1 MKPGLRVIVM
11 GAAVAALLGCDSGRS
26 EPTTLQQAVDDIVAP
41 HIALGANVGIVVGV
55 SQSGQRSTFAYGE
68 RRLGSGEPLTA
79 DTVFEIGSVTKAF
92 TAVALAQMHL
102 RGELGLEDPLQDFL
116 PPGVRVPTRG
126 DGVITLRH
134 LANHSSG
141 LPRQPTNMD
150 TDQDDP
156 YAGYTE
162 ARMFEFLN
170 GYALPR
176 DPGSGFEYS
185 NAGYGLLG
193 YALGA
198 RHGTD
203 FETVLRARVLD
214 PLGLTHTS
222 LTLTDAQR
230 ARLAQGYHGNRAV
243 EPLRMEDITQGGG
256 GLKSDLNDM
265 LTFLDAAMGVGPS
278 PLEEAMKLTQEQ
290 TFGSFDTV
298 YFQVDGVGLGWN
310 LDVQD
315 GAPLVFKNGG
325 NIGFTAFIG
334 FDRER
339 QQGVVVLANSS
350 LNPDAFT
357 TFIGL
362 EVLKAL
368 RAAPGTWAASN
379 RCCRGG

>member
-1 MKPGLRVIVM
+1 MRPGLRTFAAWV
-11 GAAVAALLGCDSGRS
+11 AVAALLGCDGGRPA
-26 EPTTLQQAVDDIVAP
+26 PTTLAEAVDDIVAP
-41 HIALGANVGIVVGV
+41 HVALGANVGIVVGV
-55 SQSGQRSTFAYGE
+55 SQAGQRSTFSYGE
-68 RRLGSGEPLTA
+68 RRLGTGEPLTA
-79 DTVFEIGSVTKAF
+79 DTIFEIGSVTKAF

-102 RGELGLEDPLQDFL
+102 RGELGLDDPLQDFL

-126 DGVITLRH
+126 EGVITLRH
-134 LANHSSG
+134 LANHTSG

-150 TDQDDP
+150 TDRDDP

-162 ARMFEFLN
+162 ERMFGFLG

-176 DPGSGFEYS
+176 EPGREFEYS

-203 FETVLRARVLD
+203 FETALRARVLD

-222 LTLTDAQR
+222 VTLTEAQR

-243 EPLRMEDITQGGG
+243 EPLRMEGITQGGG
-256 GLKSDLNDM
+256 ALKSDLDDM

-278 PLEEAMKLTQEQ
+278 PLEDAMRLTQEQ

-315 GAPLVFKNGG
+315 GAPIVFKNGG

-339 QQGVVVLANSS
+339 QHGVVVLANSS

-362 EVLKAL
+362 EVLKKL
-368 RAAPGTWAASN
+368 RELEEPAAGRS
-379 RCCRGG
+379 R